1 MLNQLRFKRD
11 DFREFLFHF
20 HKAIIDKNEIIKF
33 LYKFKFI
40 I

>member
-1 MLNQLRFKRD
+1 MFYKSRFKRD
-11 DFREFLFHF
+11 DFREFLSRFY
-20 HKAIIDKNEIIKF
+20 KIIIDKDKIMKF